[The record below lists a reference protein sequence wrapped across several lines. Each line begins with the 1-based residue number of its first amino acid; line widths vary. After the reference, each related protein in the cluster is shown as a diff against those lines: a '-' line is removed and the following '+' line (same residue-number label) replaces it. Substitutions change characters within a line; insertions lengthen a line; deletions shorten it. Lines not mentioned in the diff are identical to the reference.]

1 MSDVTNI
8 ATLATSN
15 TVAGQSV
22 AVQTMMQKHAMNAQ
36 KTLAEGLIAAIPPSP
51 TGSLG
56 HNINTVA

>member
-8 ATLATSN
+8 AALATSN

-22 AVQTMMQKHAMNAQ
+22 AVQTLVQKRAMNAQ
-36 KTLAEGLIAAIPPSP
+36 ENLAAGLIAAIPPSP

>member
-1 MSDVTNI
+1 MSDVSNI
-8 ATLATSN
+8 AALATSN

-22 AVQTMMQKHAMNAQ
+22 AVQTLVQKRAMNAQ
-36 KTLAEGLIAAIPPSP
+36 ETLAAGLLNAIPPAP